1 MKGVH
6 PPKAASAC
14 LLACLLFAAQPA
26 SSQPLALKSVTL
38 RAEGGSFIDAGGL
51 DGVTELHGAVDAGG
65 GGGAWEFALGARFDA
80 QAQQGA
86 RDFSRVR
93 ADYGDNH
100 VRWRGADTRLT
111 VGTQTVLW
119 GRVDEISPIDRMS
132 RWDLTRGVLDRL
144 PERRRALPAVRVE
157 HFAGDFKLDA
167 VWLPV
172 FDAAA
177 MPHRR
182 SVWHPVDTR
191 RGRLMGI
198 GEAPMI
204 VGARVRAAEHERA
217 GGGLRLTRSGGAWDY
232 GLSLQ
237 RVRQSQPYYRLAP
250 GVLQAVHPYSTV
262 VGAELET
269 ERWGATWR
277 MEAAWSSD
285 VPVTTR
291 SLQYDTEPAFDLVLG
306 GEFFPGDGDT
316 RVTLQVAGH
325 RTLTDRAVLD
335 RTESYAFTGEIEHPF
350 GFGRW
355 RAELRFIAGLG
366 DRDLYLNPRLAYT
379 GFDHHEIFLA
389 AHLFSG
395 EARTLGGFYGGND
408 AILIGWQARF

>member
-1 MKGVH
+1 M
-6 PPKAASAC
+6 
-14 LLACLLFAAQPA
+14 LFGAQPA
-26 SSQPLALKSVTL
+26 LSQPFALKSVTL
-38 RAEGGSFIDAGGL
+38 RAEAGTFIDAGDF
-51 DGVTELHGAVDAGG
+51 DGVTELHGAVEAGG
-65 GGGAWEFALGARFDA
+65 GGGAWEYALGARFDA
-80 QAQQGA
+80 QAQQAA

-93 ADYGDNH
+93 ADYGDNY

-157 HFAGDFKLDA
+157 HFAGEFKLDA

-198 GEAPMI
+198 GDAPLI
-204 VGARVRAAEHERA
+204 VGARVRAADHERA

-291 SLQYDTEPAFDLVLG
+291 SLQYDTEPAFDLVVG

-335 RTESYAFTGEIEHPF
+335 RTENYAVTGEIEHPF
-350 GFGRW
+350 GLGRW

-379 GFDHHEIFLA
+379 GFDHHELFLA

-408 AILIGWQARF
+408 VIMIGWQAKF